1 MLDTVWQ
8 NTIDLSALQLGKLT
22 LASLLTAL
30 ATLVLC
36 FVVTHFVIKALQ
48 KLLGKSRMDAQLQHY
63 ITVAVRFILLLV
75 GILIVVDQL
84 GIPITSL
91 IALLS
96 VLSLAVSLAVQN
108 ILSNVAG
115 GIVAMATKPFQ
126 VGDLISVAGNDG
138 VVRALTL
145 TYTQLDTLSGQ
156 RISIPN
162 STLVAE
168 KIVNYTTRG
177 RRRVEIHVTAS
188 YDAPIDTV
196 RQALLN
202 AVAHTQNILNAPA
215 PEVFLSSY
223 GESSIE
229 YYVRCWVSAANYE
242 KTYYALMEQIKRDFD
257 ALGVEMSYNHLNVH
271 MIQS

>member
-1 MLDTVWQ
+1 MPDNILQD
-8 NTIDLSALQLGKLT
+8 TIDLSALQLGSLT
-22 LASLLTAL
+22 LAALLTAL

-36 FVVTHFVIKALQ
+36 IVVTHFAVKALR
-48 KLLGKSRMDAQLQHY
+48 KLLGKSRLDAQLQHY
-63 ITVAVRFILLLV
+63 VIVAVRFILLLV

-96 VLSLAVSLAVQN
+96 VLSLAVSLALQN
-108 ILSNVAG
+108 ILSNIAG

-126 VGDLISVAGNDG
+126 VGDLISVDGNDG

-145 TYTQLDTLSGQ
+145 TYTQLDTFNGQ

-162 STLVAE
+162 STLAAG
-168 KIVNYTTRG
+168 KIINYTTRG

-202 AVAHTQNILNAPA
+202 AVAHTQHTLNAPA
-215 PEVFLSSY
+215 PEVLVSSY

-229 YYVRCWVSAANYE
+229 YYVRCWVSSANYE
-242 KTYYALMEQIKRDFD
+242 KTYYALMEQVKRDFD

-271 MIQS
+271 MIRK

>member
-1 MLDTVWQ
+1 MPDNILQ
-8 NTIDLSALQLGKLT
+8 NTVDLSALHLGKLT
-22 LASLLTAL
+22 LAALLTAF
-30 ATLVLC
+30 ATLILC
-36 FVVTHFVIKALQ
+36 FLVTHFVIKALR
-48 KLLGKSRMDAQLQHY
+48 KLLEKSRLDAQLQNY
-63 ITVAVRFILLLV
+63 IIVAVRFVLLLV
-75 GILIVVDQL
+75 GILIVIDQL

-96 VLSLAVSLAVQN
+96 VLSLAISLAVQN

-126 VGDLISVAGNDG
+126 VGDLICVDGNDG

-145 TYTQLDTLSGQ
+145 TYTQLDALNGQ

-162 STLVAE
+162 STLAAG

-202 AVAHTQNILNAPA
+202 AVAHTENILNAPA

>member
-1 MLDTVWQ
+1 MPDNILQD
-8 NTIDLSALQLGKLT
+8 TIDLSALHLGKLT
-22 LASLLTAL
+22 LAALLTAL
-30 ATLVLC
+30 TTLILC
-36 FVVTHFVIKALQ
+36 IVVTHFVIKALG
-48 KLLGKSRMDAQLQHY
+48 KLLGKSRLDAQLQHY
-63 ITVAVRFILLLV
+63 ITAAVRFVMLLV

-84 GIPITSL
+84 GIPVTSL

-126 VGDLISVAGNDG
+126 PGDFISVDGNDG

-162 STLVAE
+162 STLAAGKV
-168 KIVNYTTRG
+168 INYTTRG
-177 RRRVEIHVTAS
+177 QRRVEIHVTAS

-202 AVAHTQNILNAPA
+202 AVAHTQNVLNAPA

-229 YYVRCWVSAANYE
+229 YYVRCWVTAANYE

-257 ALGVEMSYNHLNVH
+257 ACGVEMSYNHLNIH